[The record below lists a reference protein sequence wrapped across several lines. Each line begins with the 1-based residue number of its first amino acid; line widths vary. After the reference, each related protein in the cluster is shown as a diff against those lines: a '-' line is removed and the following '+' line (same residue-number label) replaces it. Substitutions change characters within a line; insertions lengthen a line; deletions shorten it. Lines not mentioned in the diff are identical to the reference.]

1 MLRAPVAAFVVGFA
15 TPKNQS
21 CVCVCVFFFE
31 GAAQNRPILL
41 KPDFAQHMTTTL
53 RHCLCRCQLHIA
65 SVCVDARVLD
75 AERLTFCF
83 ICGWHRHKQCQNVV
97 NTHTQKHNKRRA
109 RTRIRWETLQ
119 IEAWRKR
126 YFGVSGIRPDSLV
139 VKHPVCEFR
148 GDPGSTPGRGFFSSC
163 AFALVSSIPLFC
175 LCSFGQFFHTQ
186 HAHTTALIQ
195 RHAAT
200 AP

>member
-1 MLRAPVAAFVVGFA
+1 MRAKSSNVVETRFCPAYDNHIEALFVSM
-15 TPKNQS
+15 P
-21 CVCVCVFFFE
+21 
-31 GAAQNRPILL
+31 
-41 KPDFAQHMTTTL
+41 TTYCQ
-53 RHCLCRCQLHIA
+53 CLCRCSRVGRRAIDVLLYMWLA
-65 SVCVDARVLD
+65 STQTVP
-75 AERLTFCF
+75 E
-83 ICGWHRHKQCQNVV
+83 CGKH
-97 NTHTQKHNKRRA
+97 THTHTHTHTHKHNKRRA
-109 RTRIRWETLQ
+109 RTRIRWKTLQ
-119 IEAWRKR
+119 IEAWIKR